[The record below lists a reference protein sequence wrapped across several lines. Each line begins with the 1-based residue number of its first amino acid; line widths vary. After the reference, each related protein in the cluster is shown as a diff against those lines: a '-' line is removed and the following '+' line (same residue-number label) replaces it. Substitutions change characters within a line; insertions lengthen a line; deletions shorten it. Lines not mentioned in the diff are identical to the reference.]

1 MPSLVDA
8 RKSLNQY
15 LNDMNLDPHN
25 LIISEYDSE
34 TEKDFWLL
42 HGSFQQGFLGDVL
55 VFDAKYRYDADSIS
69 KCETRLRDT

>member
-1 MPSLVDA
+1 MTTLVDA

-34 TEKDFWLL
+34 TETGFWLL
-42 HGSFQQGFLGDVL
+42 HGSFQQGFMGDVL
-55 VFDAKYRYDADSIS
+55 VFDAKYRFEAESIS
-69 KCETRLRDT
+69 KCETHLRDT